1 MVTFGQQVNN
11 LKTCVLL
18 RGVLEDE
25 RCWPALEQLEQLISD
40 AETNATDIS
49 SYLDDEEAELAL
61 LKAEILPRA
70 EAQLERVRHAESH
83 LPAYLPTAVKPLAP
97 VQPVAASAKDTLAK
111 TSKPASAKQGTSI
124 PVPTM
129 AIVKVDEFEATPAY
143 IRGRLSRDHVNEC
156 VQAIMTTV
164 SGELP
169 HIWSLLTDGSPHSQ
183 VQAACSPAL
192 TAWFTGHEEIQC
204 VQRHGDRRH
213 QKHLLFR
220 RGGS

>member
-18 RGVLEDE
+18 RGVLEDA

-40 AETNATDIS
+40 AETNAADIS

-83 LPAYLPTAVKPLAP
+83 LPAYLPTAIKPLAP
-97 VQPVAASAKDTLAK
+97 VQTATASKDTLAK
-111 TSKPASAKQGTSI
+111 TSKPASAVKQGASSVS
-124 PVPTM
+124 VPTM

-164 SGELP
+164 SGLP
-169 HIWSLLTDGSPHSQ
+169 RCAYRLYKSCRLHMLTIRMTQPSTS
-183 VQAACSPAL
+183 S
-192 TAWFTGHEEIQC
+192 
-204 VQRHGDRRH
+204 
-213 QKHLLFR
+213 LLFR
-220 RGGS
+220 ARSWARRR